1 MLCLCVLYFIFF
13 FKQKTAYER
22 RISDWSSD
30 VCSSDLTLVES
41 AVDVPAFERRQHGQ
55 CRALQRHGV
64 RVIVGMSLE
73 RDLAGLAEANA
84 GSDRQR
90 ARTQTALLAPAL
102 VERSEERRV
111 GKECV
116 STCRSRWSP
125 YH

>member
-1 MLCLCVLYFIFF
+1 MI
-13 FKQKTAYER
+13 R
-22 RISDWSSD
+22 RTPESTRTDTRFPYT
-30 VCSSDLTLVES
+30 TLVRSGQAEVVRYTRVES

-102 VERSEERRV
+102 VEGGRAP
-111 GKECV
+111 G
-116 STCRSRWSP
+116 T
-125 YH
+125 